1 LYEFIEN
8 GSLHDILN
16 EKNPP
21 PPLTWNVR
29 FNIAV
34 RIAEGLAYLH
44 NCDSSIVHRDIKPKH
59 ILIDDNMEPIIAD
72 FGTALYR
79 NCMKI
84 YVVIQKLG
92 KCVGTP
98 GYIEPSKQFFINTY
112 YLFRHLVDS

>member
-1 LYEFIEN
+1 
-8 GSLHDILN
+8 
-16 EKNPP
+16 
-21 PPLTWNVR
+21 
-29 FNIAV
+29 
-34 RIAEGLAYLH
+34 
-44 NCDSSIVHRDIKPKH
+44 
-59 ILIDDNMEPIIAD
+59 MEPIIAD